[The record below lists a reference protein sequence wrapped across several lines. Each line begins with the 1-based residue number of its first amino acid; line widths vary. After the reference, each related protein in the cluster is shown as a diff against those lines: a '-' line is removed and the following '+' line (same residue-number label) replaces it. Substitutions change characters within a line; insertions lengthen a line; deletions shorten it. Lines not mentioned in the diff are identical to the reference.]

1 MAICPQCSI
10 EHGGGE
16 EFCGKCGSF
25 LLTEEELVSGE
36 ERAKEMLICPKCQEL
51 YERGKYCKKCGSL
64 LIRRTPF
71 QETAIQLPEK
81 KRIRKWS
88 REWIRLFEKKGELEL
103 CLSQLEIQRDKIS
116 SDVFNPLFLHY
127 QDQLKKLS
135 SLHQG
140 IETEVE
146 SIRKKASE
154 EIDSLENELKP
165 IQRRL
170 EEFQSLYHLG
180 VITKAEF
187 FREKNEMRE
196 EIKSRE
202 RSLQNNR
209 QIITLLPSKM
219 GGSIIPSKLARG
231 LLRPFTFFTAS
242 VIIIL
247 MGAGG
252 YFLWQRHSQSNRLI
266 SRETIT
272 SPSTLLPSHGP
283 RAGIE
288 GQEGEKIRFLFED
301 IRQANLRKDID
312 LFMSCYSSDFSGREG
327 KRLETLETWKHVN
340 YLALSYD
347 LKNRAISGHT
357 ASVRLEWLIRI
368 SPKMGGQLQ
377 DNRII
382 LDSTLKKEDGRWK
395 IKEIK
400 SVS

>member
-1 MAICPQCSI
+1 MAICPQCSL
-10 EHGGGE
+10 EHGAGE

-36 ERAKEMLICPKCQEL
+36 DGAKGILICPKCLEL
-51 YERGKYCKKCGSL
+51 YEGGNYCKKCGSRL
-64 LIRRTPF
+64 VRGTPF
-71 QETAIQLPEK
+71 QETAVQLPEK
-81 KRIRKWS
+81 ELIRKWS
-88 REWIRLFEKKGELEL
+88 RKWIRLFEKKGELESR
-103 CLSQLEIQRDKIS
+103 LSKLEIQRDKIS
-116 SDVFNPLFLHY
+116 SDVFDPLFFHY

-146 SIRKKASE
+146 SIRKKVSE

-165 IQRRL
+165 IQMRL
-170 EEFQSLYHLG
+170 AEFQSLYQLG

-187 FREKNEMRE
+187 LREKDEMRK

-209 QIITLLPSKM
+209 QISALLPSRM
-219 GGSIIPSKLARG
+219 RGSIIPPRLARD
-231 LLRPFTFFTAS
+231 LLRPFAFFTAS
-242 VIIIL
+242 VIILL

-266 SRETIT
+266 SKETIT

-283 RAGIE
+283 RTGIE

-340 YLALSYD
+340 
-347 LKNRAISGHT
+347 
-357 ASVRLEWLIRI
+357 
-368 SPKMGGQLQ
+368 
-377 DNRII
+377 
-382 LDSTLKKEDGRWK
+382 
-395 IKEIK
+395 
-400 SVS
+400 